1 MQTEIG
7 NKEIKSLIEYNVSI
21 NNRCDL
27 MYDEYAG
34 CTANICF
41 ITDNDIIVANAGDS
55 RCVACFEGEAMP
67 LSFDHK
73 PEDKD

>member
-7 NKEIKSLIEYNVSI
+7 RREITSLIEHNVNV

-41 ITDNDIIVANAGDS
+41 ITDSDIIVANAGDS
-55 RCVACFEGEAMP
+55 RSVACLEGKAMP

-73 PEDKD
+73 P